1 LGFAGGMNRLIAGFW
16 LIGGISALA
25 GQPPS
30 PTASPGDRFD
40 VATIRQNKSG
50 DRGGGIRR
58 QPGGRLIATNVT
70 LRTLITF
77 AYQINGYQLT
87 GGPGWADN
95 DTFDILAK
103 MEGNPEWGAPGMGEP
118 DPAQRAMQ
126 SLLVER
132 FKLRT
137 HRELRDMDVY
147 ELVMVKA
154 GVPGPALKP
163 STSDCQTLAEQTRKG
178 KVQPPPGPPP
188 AKGLVACSA
197 VGSAGM
203 IRFDGYGMPQVANIL
218 IGQAGRVVV
227 DRTGLAGNWQFVL
240 TFTPEQRGPL
250 PAGADLP
257 PTDPNA
263 PSFFTAL
270 REQLGLKLESTRTP
284 VEVIVLDADEHPE
297 D

>member
-1 LGFAGGMNRLIAGFW
+1 MKKLIAGFC
-16 LIGGISALA
+16 LIVGISALA
-25 GQPPS
+25 AQPPLATTS
-30 PTASPGDRFD
+30 QGDRFD

-50 DRGGGIRR
+50 NRGGGIRR

-70 LRTLITF
+70 LRTLIAF
-77 AYQINGYQLT
+77 AYQTNGYQLT
-87 GGPGWADN
+87 GGPGWADS

-103 MEGNPEWGAPGMGEP
+103 MEGNPEWGASGMGQA

-126 SLLVER
+126 SLLAER

-147 ELVMVKA
+147 ALVTVKA
-154 GVPGPALKP
+154 GVPGRALKP
-163 STSDCQTLAEQTRKG
+163 STSDCEQLAEQTREG
-178 KVQPPPGPPP
+178 KVQPPPGPP
-188 AKGLVACSA
+188 AAGGLVTCSA
-197 VGSAGM
+197 VGSNGT
-203 IRFDGYGMPQVANIL
+203 IRFDGYGMPQIANIL

-240 TFTPEQRGPL
+240 AFAPEQRGPL

-257 PTDPNA
+257 PADPNA

-270 REQLGLKLESTRTP
+270 REQLGLKLESTRAP
-284 VEVIVLDADEHPE
+284 VEVLVIDAAEHPAE